1 MTIKQVG
8 EILNAEVLTAPDKT
22 DKLDMEVD
30 SACGADLMSDVLAF
44 SAGHSLL
51 LTGLL
56 NLQAI
61 RTAEMMDMRAVVFVR
76 GKRPTQDIIDLA
88 NDRDVILMTTKYN
101 LYAACGMLYINGL
114 H

>member
-1 MTIKQVG
+1 MTIQQVS
-8 EILNAEVLTAPDKT
+8 EILNAEVLTTA
-22 DKLDMEVD
+22 DKLDTVVD

-44 SAGHSLL
+44 SAGHALL
-51 LTGLL
+51 LTGLI

-76 GKRPTQDIIDLA
+76 GKKPTQDIIDLA
-88 NDRDVILMTTKYN
+88 NDRDVILMTTKHN
-101 LYAACGMLYINGL
+101 LYAACGLLYINGL

>member
-1 MTIKQVG
+1 MTIKKIS
-8 EILNAEVLTAPDKT
+8 EILDAEVLTAAG
-22 DKLDMEVD
+22 KLDTEVN

-44 SAGHSLL
+44 SAGHALL

-76 GKRPTQDIIDLA
+76 GKKPTQDIIDLA
-88 NDRDVILMTTKYN
+88 NDREVILMTTKHN
-101 LYAACGMLYINGL
+101 LYIACGMLYINGL
-114 H
+114 Q